1 MEIPSLEKLKKYT
14 TIEVLGTSEEK
25 LQKNLFAENDNE
37 VKFIPP
43 LFEQY
48 VIKVDNT
55 DMCREA
61 IKELIV
67 ERKLKISNTDKD
79 IDKYIA
85 KNQSLRYVYWLVRWK
100 SETNFSVI
108 VYSENKKRLHI
119 DINYEYDEHG
129 KRNIA
134 VNSETL
140 SGEFDRIY
148 SKKKNELEKMCLGIT
163 LSVMA
168 ISDYLLNYSEKVK
181 YVDVEKAK
189 KNSVS
194 QNRKHTKQS
203 STNSIYLKSEIKRY
217 VVTGEEIENYKK
229 KKYQLVKNSWYVRG
243 YYQRYGKEKKPKY
256 IPPRIN
262 RRNKNID
269 DTPEAMRYKVDA

>member
-14 TIEVLGTSEEK
+14 TVEVLGTSEEK

-48 VIKVDNT
+48 VIQVDNT
-55 DMCREA
+55 DMYREA

-67 ERKLKISNTDKD
+67 ERKLKISNTDND

-85 KNQSLRYVYWLVRWK
+85 KNPNLRYVYWLVRWK
-100 SETNFSVI
+100 SETNFSIV
-108 VYSENKKRLHI
+108 VYSEGKKRLYI
-119 DINYEYDEHG
+119 DVSYEYDEHG

-134 VNSETL
+134 VASETL
-140 SGEFDRIY
+140 SGEFNRIY
-148 SKKKNELEKMCLGIT
+148 SKKENELKDMCLGIT

-181 YVDVEKAK
+181 YVDTEKTK
-189 KNSVS
+189 KKSVS
-194 QNRKHTKQS
+194 QNKKSAKQS
-203 STNSIYLKSEIKRY
+203 STSIYLKSEIKRY
-217 VVTGEEIENYKK
+217 IVTGEEIENYKK

-269 DTPEAMRYKVDA
+269 DTPEAMRYKVDV

>member
-67 ERKLKISNTDKD
+67 EKKLKISNTDKD

-85 KNQSLRYVYWLVRWK
+85 KNQSLQYVYWLVRWK

-148 SKKKNELEKMCLGIT
+148 SKKKNELEEMCLGIT

-168 ISDYLLNYSEKVK
+168 ISDYLLNYSEKIK

-229 KKYQLVKNSWYVRG
+229 KKHQLVKNSWYVRG

>member
-14 TIEVLGTSEEK
+14 TVEVLGTSEEK

-48 VIKVDNT
+48 VIKVNNT
-55 DMCREA
+55 DMYREA
-61 IKELIV
+61 VKELIV
-67 ERKLKISNTDKD
+67 EGKLKIANTDKE

-100 SETNFSVI
+100 SETNFSIV
-108 VYSENKKRLHI
+108 VYSEGKKRLYI
-119 DINYEYDEHG
+119 DVSYEYDENG
-129 KRNIA
+129 KRNIT

-148 SKKKNELEKMCLGIT
+148 SKKRNELEEMCLGIT

-189 KNSVS
+189 KKPAS
-194 QNRKHTKQS
+194 QNKNSAKQS
-203 STNSIYLKSEIKRY
+203 STSIYLKSEIKRY
-217 VVTGEEIENYKK
+217 VVTDEEIENYKK
-229 KKYQLVKNSWYVRG
+229 KKYQLVKKFVVCQGLLSAIR
-243 YYQRYGKEKKPKY
+243 QRKK
-256 IPPRIN
+256 
-262 RRNKNID
+262 
-269 DTPEAMRYKVDA
+269 AKVHSTQN